1 MKTFYLI
8 SILATVLLGI
18 LHSLVTFKVYI
29 PFTIEA
35 YWFFSAGLTL
45 IFSGIANYMNYR
57 TKTSL
62 SFRCVLVINVLL
74 AVFTV
79 FLASFAAKP
88 TIITT
93 LAISGILLV
102 SSVLHRRTVKKNG
115 DLLSSQIKNTGNY
128 G

>member
-1 MKTFYLI
+1 
-8 SILATVLLGI
+8 
-18 LHSLVTFKVYI
+18 
-29 PFTIEA
+29 
-35 YWFFSAGLTL
+35 
-45 IFSGIANYMNYR
+45 MNYR
-57 TKTSL
+57 TETSL

-88 TIITT
+88 TIITA

-102 SSVLHRRTVKKNG
+102 SSVLHRRIIKKNG
-115 DLLSSQIKNTGNY
+115 DLLSSQIKKTGNY